1 MHPAHLSF
9 VPPLQVRLIF
19 NRKNKTLRSVLLT
32 KPTIKM
38 LNENMRTQRALN
50 NNNNGNGNS
59 SGGKFDDHRMM
70 EGDRDDD
77 DDDDGDKTAER
88 IIEEVVAM
96 ERWKDKRASKL
107 DLDDFLALLAEFN
120 KRGVHFA

>member
-1 MHPAHLSF
+1 MHHDP
-9 VPPLQVRLIF
+9 QIRLLF

-38 LNENMRTQRALN
+38 LDTNRRTQKSLN
-50 NNNNGNGNS
+50 NNNS
-59 SGGKFDDHRMM
+59 DEAMDD
-70 EGDRDDD
+70 EQDEKG
-77 DDDDGDKTAER
+77 AEQ
-88 IIEEVVAM
+88 IIEEVVEM
-96 ERWKDKRASKL
+96 ERWKGKRASKL

>member
-1 MHPAHLSF
+1 
-9 VPPLQVRLIF
+9 
-19 NRKNKTLRSVLLT
+19 
-32 KPTIKM
+32 M

-50 NNNNGNGNS
+50 NNNGGNV
-59 SGGKFDDHRMM
+59 DDHRMT
-70 EGDRDDD
+70 EGDG
-77 DDDDGDKTAER
+77 DDDGEGEMTAER

-96 ERWKDKRASKL
+96 KRWKDKRASKL

>member
-1 MHPAHLSF
+1 M
-9 VPPLQVRLIF
+9 
-19 NRKNKTLRSVLLT
+19 T

-50 NNNNGNGNS
+50 NNNNNTDAMADEEEKGA
-59 SGGKFDDHRMM
+59 D
-70 EGDRDDD
+70 E
-77 DDDDGDKTAER
+77 
-88 IIEEVVAM
+88 IIEEVVGM
-96 ERWKDKRASKL
+96 EQWKDKRANKL

>member
-1 MHPAHLSF
+1 MLKYGLRKRCQSLLHNHISKSLINVHHDP
-9 VPPLQVRLIF
+9 QIRLLF

-38 LNENMRTQRALN
+38 LDTNRRTQKSLN
-50 NNNNGNGNS
+50 NNNS
-59 SGGKFDDHRMM
+59 DEAMDD
-70 EGDRDDD
+70 EQDEKG
-77 DDDDGDKTAER
+77 AEQ
-88 IIEEVVAM
+88 IIEEVVEM
-96 ERWKDKRASKL
+96 ERWKGKRASKL

>member
-1 MHPAHLSF
+1 MMYYDVF
-9 VPPLQVRLIF
+9 QIRLLF

-38 LNENMRTQRALN
+38 LDTNRRTQKSLN
-50 NNNNGNGNS
+50 NNPETM
-59 SGGKFDDHRMM
+59 KEEV
-70 EGDRDDD
+70 EGD
-77 DDDDGDKTAER
+77 DKGAEQ
-88 IIEEVVAM
+88 IIEEVVEI
-96 ERWKDKRASKL
+96 ERWKGKRASKL